1 MAFCSA
7 VTLCFASIFSLV
19 SAALLAIA
27 FSTDN
32 WKVIAVDRANLRV
45 RKAPKVKM
53 GKSLMKELLRLQ
65 PLRVRR
71 RYITAAA
78 AFFMK
83 NRKETGC
90 GEYHFVEVDWFSLF
104 REPIMRKQ

>member
-53 GKSLMKELLRLQ
+53 GEISNGR
-65 PLRVRR
+65 
-71 RYITAAA
+71 II
-78 AFFMK
+78 AFATVK
-83 NRKETGC
+83 
-90 GEYHFVEVDWFSLF
+90 
-104 REPIMRKQ
+104 REA

>member
-32 WKVIAVDRANLRV
+32 WQTIIVQREALKVRNFSNEIFMGFLR
-45 RKAPKVKM
+45 
-53 GKSLMKELLRLQ
+53 GKGGALFVTKK
-65 PLRVRR
+65 PLRFEHLIV
-71 RYITAAA
+71 
-78 AFFMK
+78 FF
-83 NRKETGC
+83 
-90 GEYHFVEVDWFSLF
+90 L
-104 REPIMRKQ
+104 

>member
-32 WKVIAVDRANLRV
+32 WQVISVRRAELRV
-45 RKAPKVKM
+45 RKKQICM
-53 GKSLMKELLRLQ
+53 ISTFELELVMLLHCV
-65 PLRVRR
+65 PLSTVFFQKRAICSKIIRFSKFVHRV
-71 RYITAAA
+71 ITNAL
-78 AFFMK
+78 
-83 NRKETGC
+83 N
-90 GEYHFVEVDWFSLF
+90 FVS
-104 REPIMRKQ
+104 KT

>member
-1 MAFCSA
+1 
-7 VTLCFASIFSLV
+7 
-19 SAALLAIA
+19 
-27 FSTDN
+27 
-32 WKVIAVDRANLRV
+32 
-45 RKAPKVKM
+45 M
-53 GKSLMKELLRLQ
+53 GELLRLQ
-65 PLRVRR
+65 PLREKRR
-71 RYITAAA
+71 NITAAA